1 MTHIAFLVPPLS
13 GHISPTLGV
22 VAELTA
28 RGHQVSYAVTDEYA
42 VRVRQVGARCVGYPT
57 TLRRAGH
64 APAGAQS
71 FSEHFTADDFIRAQ
85 RGQLREVATV
95 LPVLADAFGEDAPDV
110 VVCDPM
116 WWVGR
121 VLAAQWGVPAVKS
134 VTTLVG
140 NSHWSVGHAY
150 SRFDP
155 THPAL
160 PGLFASIAAFLAG
173 TGTGLTADRLL
184 ATEDGIPVIA
194 YHPRA
199 FQVEADRFGDHV
211 HFVGPCL
218 SEGALAPDD
227 GRGWRAPDDRPVAL
241 VSLGT
246 IFNSR
251 PDLFGICITAL
262 ADLGRPV
269 VLSLGGGDPSC
280 LGTLPPNVQAHSYL
294 PLLDV
299 LPHAG
304 VLVSHGSLRSAV
316 EALSHGVRIVAIPQ
330 MPEQRANADQI
341 VRLGLGLRI
350 DRADLSAD
358 AVRRAVGE
366 VSADDEVGARIGK
379 MREEILRAGGAPLAA
394 DVIEAAASASP
405 GSAEI

>member
-1 MTHIAFLVPPLS
+1 VTHIAFLIPPLS

-22 VAELTA
+22 VAELSA
-28 RGHQVSYAVTDEYA
+28 RGHKVSYAVTDEYA
-42 VRVRQVGARCVGYPT
+42 VRVSRAGAHCVGYLT
-57 TLRRAGH
+57 TLRHAGD

-71 FSEHFTADDFIRAQ
+71 FGEHFTAEDFVRAH
-85 RGQLREVATV
+85 RGQLREAAMV
-95 LPVLADAFGEDAPDV
+95 LPLLAGAFGKDVPDV

-121 VLAAQWGVPAVKS
+121 ILAAQWDVPAVKS

-140 NSHWSVGHAY
+140 NSHWSIGHAY
-150 SRFDP
+150 SSFDP

-160 PGLFASIAAFLAG
+160 PGLFASIAAFLAR
-173 TGTGLTADRLL
+173 TGTNLTADRLL

-199 FQVEADRFGDHV
+199 FQVEGDGFGNHV

-218 SEGALAPDD
+218 SGRARSPDD
-227 GRGWRAPDDRPVAL
+227 GHSWRPPVDRPVTL

-246 IFNSR
+246 VFNLR
-251 PDLFGICITAL
+251 PDLFGICVTAL

-280 LGTLPPNVQAHSYL
+280 LDPLPPNVQAHSYL

-299 LPHAG
+299 LPHAD
-304 VLVSHGSLRSAV
+304 VFVSHGSLRSAI
-316 EALSHGVRIVAIPQ
+316 EALSSGVRIVAIPQ

-341 VRLGLGLRI
+341 VRLGLGRQI
-350 DRADLSAD
+350 GRAELNAP
-358 AVRRAVGE
+358 AVRRAVEE
-366 VSADDEVGARIGK
+366 VSADEKVGARISR
-379 MREEILRAGGAPLAA
+379 MRAEIHRAGGASLAA
-394 DVIEAAASASP
+394 DVIEAAASGGA
-405 GSAEI
+405 GSADV